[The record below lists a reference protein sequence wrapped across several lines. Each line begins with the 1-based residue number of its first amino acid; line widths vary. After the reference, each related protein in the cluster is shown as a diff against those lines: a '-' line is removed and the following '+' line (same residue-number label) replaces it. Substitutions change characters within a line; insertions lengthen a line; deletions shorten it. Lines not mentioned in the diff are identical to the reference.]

1 MENLNGCGC
10 LQEFSTSK
18 QFLSDPGIDS
28 MFKQSDQRSVTV
40 QTETRMDGVEEALR
54 AEIDRAHTQV
64 CTQENTLPRLELALF
79 RATDNETYT
88 AWNTSREWKLAR
100 PQVKRMR
107 VSKSRRGDA
116 SNQRQRWSLMRR
128 SFAVLWRGWLWQNDG
143 VCPVTC
149 KRLFPTRVCD
159 CCSGRDLS
167 APQHCPTCK
176 LQPRTSSSNSAI

>member
-1 MENLNGCGC
+1 
-10 LQEFSTSK
+10 
-18 QFLSDPGIDS
+18 
-28 MFKQSDQRSVTV
+28 V

-149 KRLFPTRVCD
+149 KRLFRNTVQRASFNHAPRAATQRYETDARGSGGTR
-159 CCSGRDLS
+159 SGGRNGSRRCPS
-167 APQHCPTCK
+167 AAC
-176 LQPRTSSSNSAI
+176 